1 MFQPPKTFNN
11 EKSHAIVAL
20 AFATLLSLMLSVYL
34 ASGLGQHFADVLL
47 AAFLLF
53 ASIELGRRCIE
64 SFISPLK
71 ISWQE
76 LCNFKLDSYSRA
88 AFLIAIIFALMQM
101 SAAGGLQDVLL
112 GTLLFSG
119 FLYFVCVPIQRPIQ
133 RPMQQAVQRR
143 KLEHY

>member
-1 MFQPPKTFNN
+1 MFKAPKTFNT
-11 EKSHAIVAL
+11 EKSHTIVAL

-53 ASIELGRRCIE
+53 SSIELGRRCVE
-64 SFISPLK
+64 TFISPLK

-88 AFLIAIIFALMQM
+88 AIFIAIIFALMQM

-112 GTLLFSG
+112 GTLFFSAC
-119 FLYFVCVPIQRPIQ
+119 LYFVCVPISRPMP
-133 RPMQQAVQRR
+133 RPMQRC